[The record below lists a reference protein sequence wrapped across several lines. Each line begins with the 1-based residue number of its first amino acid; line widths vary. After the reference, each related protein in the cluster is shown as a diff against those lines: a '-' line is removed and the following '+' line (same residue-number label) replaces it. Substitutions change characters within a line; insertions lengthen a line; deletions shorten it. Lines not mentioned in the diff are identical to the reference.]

1 MCRFKVSK
9 TLLFCILLIW
19 LSVLLALISI
29 FPIVTPDLKTNIV
42 IEKSFNLTQSE
53 TLRYGLGSFSGGEN
67 VSVYVRKVPYF
78 PLNFSIITYSNIFY
92 SNSKNADIVFS
103 FVADTNYYEALF
115 FSSSNEIITIQ
126 FEVSVEQNQIYFPF
140 TSFNIVAKVMFLS
153 SIVSVFLIILKSN
166 FLSSSKYALVEKKTR
181 RLTHRSNWML
191 IFLILLSLSFWFA
204 VILINTNSHASF
216 ENWYTDHARH
226 PYSSTLFTEYGFS
239 IFNTPL
245 GDLANIDASYYK
257 FVTWPQMPHLYP
269 LGSVLLFLPFAF
281 LLQNGVNQILV
292 FKMEIIVLLLFSHI
306 GLYLFFKRFWNKKL
320 FLLLKLIGIYAVY
333 IPLIVYSANG
343 MFDSIPFLFSLIAI
357 DLFLTKK
364 YDFFLFFIAISSI
377 FKYQPLLF
385 LFPLV
390 IVALLKLLQKYSLK
404 MIVKNKAVIAGII
417 LMASTVFTAVLNAPF
432 LFDSNNI
439 SVMNGINAFNLHS
452 QIPWIVQSLAVLSTL
467 TITLLFS
474 IYFLD
479 KNPII
484 SLSSIFILIP
494 SFFLIYFQI
503 WYLPFFFV
511 YSLIP
516 WKKREVDLTLI
527 WILFIVTM
535 LSFGTLSFNPLN
547 VLNGWIQVLGF

>member
-29 FPIVTPDLKTNIV
+29 FPFVTTDLKTNIV

-67 VSVYVRKVPYF
+67 VSVYVRKVPHF

-92 SNSKNADIVFS
+92 SNSKNTDIVFS
-103 FVADTNYYEALF
+103 FIADTNYYEALF

-153 SIVSVFLIILKSN
+153 SIASVFLIILKSI

-204 VILINTNSHASF
+204 FILINTNSHASF
-216 ENWYTDHARH
+216 DNWYTDHARH

-320 FLLLKLIGIYAVY
+320 FLLLKLIGIYAIY

-417 LMASTVFTAVLNAPF
+417 LIASTVFTAVLNAPF
-432 LFDSNNI
+432 LFDSSNI
-439 SVMNGINAFNLHS
+439 SLMNGINAFNLHS

-467 TITLLFS
+467 TLTLLFS
-474 IYFLD
+474 IYFLN

-494 SFFLIYFQI
+494 SFFLTYFQI
-503 WYLPFFFV
+503 WYLPFFFI

-527 WILFIVTM
+527 WILFIVAT